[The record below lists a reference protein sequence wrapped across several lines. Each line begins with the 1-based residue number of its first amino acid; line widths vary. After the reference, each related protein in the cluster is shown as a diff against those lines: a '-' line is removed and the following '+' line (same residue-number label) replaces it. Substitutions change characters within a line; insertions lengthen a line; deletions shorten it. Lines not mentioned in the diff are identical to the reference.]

1 MLLFRSEDHIMAWLV
16 EKNMRRGAVISLETI
31 WALSKLWYGDRL
43 SPDFKGRSL
52 DEARAIL
59 HEVGLTDPFWSL
71 RE

>member
-1 MLLFRSEDHIMAWLV
+1 MLLFRSEDHITAWLV
-16 EKNMRRGAVISLETI
+16 EKNMQHGATISLESI
-31 WALSKLWYGDRL
+31 WVLSKKWYGDRL

-52 DEARAIL
+52 DEAQSIL